1 MRAARSVPPPH
12 NCPPAREQLF
22 APKVTRGRARRQVTF
37 LYKFVAG
44 VSQESYGLHCAQAAG
59 LPVRVVERA
68 AQHKEAMQ
76 LAGGGRALR
85 QLALFKALAAPPTP
99 PRTNRTRRVPHPVL
113 IGHAASLTGARR
125 ARRGRRDRALG
136 RSAGGAVAPPAGG
149 GRPRRRDGLGLTGL
163 LGGRGGRGGGGGG
176 ARAMVL
182 VQPRGRVRLRRGREA
197 CASSERSMGPFCN
210 FCISYTHCTRTFVH
224 RCSGA
229 SIHSCAHRRTGIR

>member
-85 QLALFKALAAPPTP
+85 QLALFKALADLLAVRRCVVRDIHRLVPLLSR
-99 PRTNRTRRVPHPVL
+99 RTSSV
-113 IGHAASLTGARR
+113 
-125 ARRGRRDRALG
+125 
-136 RSAGGAVAPPAGG
+136 GAVIN
-149 GRPRRRDGLGLTGL
+149 
-163 LGGRGGRGGGGGG
+163 
-176 ARAMVL
+176 
-182 VQPRGRVRLRRGREA
+182 
-197 CASSERSMGPFCN
+197 ASSSSLVRP
-210 FCISYTHCTRTFVH
+210 
-224 RCSGA
+224 GA
-229 SIHSCAHRRTGIR
+229 